1 MAADKAATKPA
12 KKRQLSVPPAVI
24 AIAALLVLGLA
35 GIWYLDRASKQ
46 PSAGPPPLSGAAREY
61 VRHGFLRL
69 SDAGMEAHESYLHQ
83 QVVEITGNIQNAG
96 DRVLDLVEIN
106 CVFRDAYG
114 QIVLRERM
122 PIVSRKMGRLAP
134 GEAKPFRMAFDSIPE
149 SWNQAMPELVIA
161 RIDFT

>member
-1 MAADKAATKPA
+1 MVASKAAPQ
-12 KKRQLSVPPAVI
+12 KRKQVSVPRVAIVVAAV
-24 AIAALLVLGLA
+24 LVAGLA

-46 PSAGPPPLSGAAREY
+46 PAAAPPPLTGEARAY
-61 VRHGFLRL
+61 VRQGFLQI
-69 SDAGMEAHESYLHQ
+69 SDAGMEAHESYLKQ
-83 QVVEITGNIQNAG
+83 QVVEITGKIGNGG
-96 DRVLDLVEIN
+96 DRVLELVEIN

-114 QIVLRERM
+114 QVVLRERM

-134 GEAKPFRMAFDSIPE
+134 GEMKPFRLAFDSLPE